1 MLWQYTIAMTREFII
16 TQAKSTIMVIA
27 KKGTER
33 KKIWIYMGLG
43 NKNLCLK
50 SDRQRLYGD
59 AMGTLSGRYWSVQC
73 CHATGA
79 LFAG

>member
-33 KKIWIYMGLG
+33 KK
-43 NKNLCLK
+43 NL
-50 SDRQRLYGD
+50 DLYGIREQKF
-59 AMGTLSGRYWSVQC
+59 MSKV
-73 CHATGA
+73 
-79 LFAG
+79 